1 MTSETS
7 RGIVRS
13 SELTRFRLAPNP
25 GPMSLDGTNSYL
37 IAAPGA
43 AARVAVDPGPL
54 DEPHLQAL
62 AGEGPVELILITH
75 RHADH
80 TAAAE
85 TVFGLDG
92 RTGPG
97 RGPRPLPWRT
107 PAAGRRNHPGGRN

>member
-43 AARVAVDPGPL
+43 AGRVAVDPGPL

-62 AGEGPVELILITH
+62 AGEG
-75 RHADH
+75 RS
-80 TAAAE
+80 
-85 TVFGLDG
+85 
-92 RTGPG
+92 
-97 RGPRPLPWRT
+97 
-107 PAAGRRNHPGGRN
+107 NSS

>member
-43 AARVAVDPGPL
+43 AAGSPSTPGPS
-54 DEPHLQAL
+54 
-62 AGEGPVELILITH
+62 TS
-75 RHADH
+75 
-80 TAAAE
+80 
-85 TVFGLDG
+85 
-92 RTGPG
+92 RTC
-97 RGPRPLPWRT
+97 RRW
-107 PAAGRRNHPGGRN
+107 PARDRSNSS

>member
-80 TAAAE
+80 TAAAAR
-85 TVFGLDG
+85 FS
-92 RTGPG
+92 
-97 RGPRPLPWRT
+97 
-107 PAAGRRNHPGGRN
+107 A